1 MLLFMFDFLESE
13 IMEINDSIIDG
24 VLLNNDGKLLKF

>member
-1 MLLFMFDFLESE
+1 MFDFLESE

-24 VLLNNDGKLLKF
+24 VLLNNEGKLLKF

>member
-24 VLLNNDGKLLKF
+24 VLLNNEGKLLKF

>member
-1 MLLFMFDFLESE
+1 MFDFLESE

-24 VLLNNDGKLLKF
+24 ILLNNEGKLLKF